1 MKIMCHDVDSDFL
14 LYLIAV
20 ISLFTFLIDFTYCT
34 LYIVVSVGVT
44 FYILQ
49 SEWIYL
55 RVFVSYLK
63 SYLLYSTDTGNI

>member
-1 MKIMCHDVDSDFL
+1 MCHDVDSDFL

-20 ISLFTFLIDFTYCT
+20 ISLFTFLIDFTFCT
-34 LYIVVSVGVT
+34 LYIMVSVGVT

-55 RVFVSYLK
+55 HVFVSYLK
-63 SYLLYSTDTGNI
+63 SYLLYSTHTGNI

>member
-1 MKIMCHDVDSDFL
+1 MKIMCQDVDSDFL

-49 SEWIYL
+49 SE
-55 RVFVSYLK
+55 
-63 SYLLYSTDTGNI
+63 